1 MGKDTGDFR
10 EDMNATLKTVFATIA
25 AVLAAIGAFLLGRRN
40 TDGGRVQRVD
50 SNLHELRESAERAID
65 YNNNLGEQLE
75 VSARSA
81 GEIAA
86 RNRDNV
92 ADVDRAKEILRRA
105 KARSSQDNGNR

>member
-1 MGKDTGDFR
+1 
-10 EDMNATLKTVFATIA
+10 MNATLKTVLATLGTI
-25 AVLAAIGAFLLGRRN
+25 LAAIIGVLIGRGLPGRRGVRGAA
-40 TDGGRVQRVD
+40 D
-50 SNLHELRESAERAID
+50 NLHELRESAERAID

-105 KARSSQDNGNR
+105 KARSDKVGRNRKPR